1 MAEDKSDIDVDDD
14 FETDNE
20 APETVDPVEPTVSK
34 TNLTKRRLIDNM
46 LEERRLKRQISE
58 YDFDL

>member
-1 MAEDKSDIDVDDD
+1 MAADKSDIEIDDD
-14 FETDNE
+14 FIESDNDPE
-20 APETVDPVEPTVSK
+20 AAADVPVSK

-58 YDFDL
+58 FDFDLE

>member
-1 MAEDKSDIDVDDD
+1 MATEKSDIELDDD
-14 FETDNE
+14 FVETEGDVE
-20 APETVDPVEPTVSK
+20 AADVPVSK

>member
-1 MAEDKSDIDVDDD
+1 MAEDKSDIDVDED
-14 FETDNE
+14 FETDGE
-20 APETVDPVEPTVSK
+20 PPETVEPIVISK
-34 TNLTKRRLIDNM
+34 TNLTKRRLIDDM

>member
-1 MAEDKSDIDVDDD
+1 MASEKSDIELDDD
-14 FETDNE
+14 FVETEGDVE
-20 APETVDPVEPTVSK
+20 AADVPVSK
-34 TNLTKRRLIDNM
+34 TNLTQRRLIDNM